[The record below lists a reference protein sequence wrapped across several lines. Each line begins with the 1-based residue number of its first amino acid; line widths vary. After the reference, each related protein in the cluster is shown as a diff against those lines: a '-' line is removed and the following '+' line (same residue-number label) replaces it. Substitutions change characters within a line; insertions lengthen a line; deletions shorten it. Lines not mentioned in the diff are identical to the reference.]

1 MGSVRFTFLL
11 VTLTAWLHTNAQVDS
26 TKTAKE
32 KADSLLSALQE
43 LPKKYL
49 TSIDSKVD
57 KYTSRVT
64 NKTEKTLTKLAK
76 WESKIK
82 SLLEKA
88 SPETAQKLFSSNQ
101 LTFATAL
108 EKYKQGETLFNE
120 QRKYY
125 NQYRDKLTN
134 TIQYL
139 DREKD
144 KLDTKLVK
152 PLNNA
157 RKKLAEYEKEQDQAD
172 ALEQFI
178 KERKKQ
184 LIDQS
189 LKYIGKSKYLQKID
203 KEAYYYVET
212 IKNYKQLF
220 TDRQKAEKTA
230 LRILNRIP
238 AFTKFLKE
246 NSMLASLFRTPAANT
261 PAGAANI
268 AGLQTRASVNELI
281 RNQIASGGPNAM
293 DQFRA
298 NLSAAQAEANKLKE
312 KLMQKGGGG
321 SSDAELPSFKPNNQ
335 KSKTFKQRLEFG
347 SNFQPG
353 KTNAWLPS
361 SADIAVTLGYKLN
374 NRSIIGIGTSY
385 KMGIGSLQ
393 RMSISH
399 QGIGLRSYIDWQLKK
414 QFYVSGGFEMN
425 YNAQFK
431 NLQQLQSF
439 NAWQQSGLI
448 GLSKKIPIKTKWVKG
463 TNIQLLYDILA
474 NSHVPVSRPVL
485 FRVGYQF

>member
-1 MGSVRFTFLL
+1 MSLIRLTLL
-11 VTLTAWLHTNAQVDS
+11 LATLIAWLQTNAQSDS
-26 TKTAKE
+26 AKTA

-49 TSIDSKVD
+49 TSVDSKID
-57 KYTSRVT
+57 KYTSRIT
-64 NKTEKTLTKLAK
+64 SKTEKTLTKLAK

-82 SLLEKA
+82 TLLEKA
-88 SPETAQKLFSSNQ
+88 SPETAQRLFNNNQ
-101 LTFATAL
+101 LSFATAL
-108 EKYKQGETLFNE
+108 EKYKQGESLFNE

-125 NQYRDKLTN
+125 NKYRDNLTN
-134 TIQYL
+134 TIKYL
-139 DREKD
+139 DEEKD

-152 PLNNA
+152 PLA
-157 RKKLAEYEKEQDQAD
+157 KAKGKIKEFETAQDNAD

-184 LIDQS
+184 LIEQS
-189 LKYIGKSKYLQKID
+189 LQYIGKSKYLQKID

-220 TDRQKAEKTA
+220 TDQQKAEETA
-230 LRILNRIP
+230 LKILNRIP
-238 AFTKFLKE
+238 AFTKFIE
-246 NSMLASLFRTPAANT
+246 QNSMLSSLFRMPAAGT
-261 PAGAANI
+261 PAGAANL

-281 RNQIASGGPNAM
+281 RNQIAAGGPSGM

-312 KLMQKGGGG
+312 KLLQKGGGG

-335 KSKTFKQRLEFG
+335 KSKTFRQRLEFG
-347 SNFQPG
+347 SNFQTG
-353 KTNAWLPS
+353 KTYAWLPA

-374 NRSIIGIGTSY
+374 NRSIVGIGTSY

-399 QGIGLRSYIDWQLKK
+399 QGIGLRSFVDWQLKK

-431 NLQQLQSF
+431 NFQQLQQFS
-439 NAWQQSGLI
+439 AWQQSGLI
-448 GLSKKIPIKTKWVKG
+448 GLSKKIPLKTKWVKG
-463 TNIQLLYDILA
+463 TNVQLLYDVLA
-474 NSHVPVSRPVL
+474 NNHMPVSRPVI